1 MLKVHWRED
10 VLTLPHCQA
19 QVGGRHGLIFIGPRI
34 KMGIYEGIPT
44 RIAPHTT
51 TGSADYF
58 GPLVNRYTALLMRPL
73 GTCVSV
79 SVCLFVCHGASR
91 QREILHS
98 AGKPHWQTPLASL
111 TGKSQLACPIGKP
124 HRQAPLA
131 SPSGKPHW
139 QAPLAS
145 PIGKPHWHAPLAS
158 PIGKRLGKPY
168 WHVSLECPIGKFHWQ
183 APMTSPIGKPYCRL
197 LGTPQLCFASCFC
210 TPDLQKTWLWTQA

>member
-1 MLKVHWRED
+1 MHWRED

-19 QVGGRHGLIFIGPRI
+19 QVGVRHGLIFIGPRI

-98 AGKPHWQTPLASL
+98 AGKPHWQTPLASP

-131 SPSGKPHW
+131 SPIGKPHW
-139 QAPLAS
+139 Q
-145 PIGKPHWHAPLAS
+145 APLAS